1 MAEDDLSKSVYLEC
15 ECNSFDHTVR
25 VSLIDWTNHGEPPEA
40 FIDYRL
46 NNCEYWYERV
56 WSAIKYV
63 FLRGELEYHDVL
75 LTEGS
80 IDKLSSFCRD
90 YKLAKELYELGK
102 SDDSRKSE
110 TSES

>member
-1 MAEDDLSKSVYLEC
+1 MANEDLSKTLYLEC
-15 ECNSFDHTVR
+15 ECNSFDHVVR
-25 VSLIDWTNHGEPPEA
+25 VSLIDWTKHGEPPEA

-63 FLRGELEYHDVL
+63 FKRGDIEYHDML
-75 LTEGS
+75 LSSDS

-90 YKLAKELYELGK
+90 YKLAKELYELGAGN
-102 SDDSRKSE
+102 DSTEPKNDN
-110 TSES
+110 T